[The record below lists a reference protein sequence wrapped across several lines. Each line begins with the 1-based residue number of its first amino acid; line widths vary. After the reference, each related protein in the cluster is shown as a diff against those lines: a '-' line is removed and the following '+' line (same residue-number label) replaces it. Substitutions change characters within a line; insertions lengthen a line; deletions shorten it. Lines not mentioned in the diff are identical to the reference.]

1 MTHAHEI
8 LEMLKDDTVSYTRQS
23 LKRAVRK
30 KFGPKVN
37 FTNCSGKPYN
47 FDSIFEFFIA
57 REKVIVHP
65 DRSLSLLI
73 HNVC

>member
-1 MTHAHEI
+1 MTHAHAI
-8 LEMLKDDTVSYTRQS
+8 LEMLKDDTKTYTRQS

-30 KFGPKVN
+30 KFGPMVS
-37 FTNCSGKPYN
+37 FTNCSGKAYT
-47 FDSIFEFFIA
+47 FDSIFEFFID